1 MSTTWWNREFTK
13 KTAGVHS
20 PFTIP
25 GRHRLSN
32 GRRTH
37 YTNPMPPLILVA
49 DDEEKIRSMV
59 CDYLEKLGFRT
70 LAVPDGFQAMDA
82 LETAKPDLMLLDVMM
97 PGLDG
102 FALAKILRN
111 RSTVPILFMT
121 ARTEES
127 DRVLGLELGADDY
140 ISKPFS
146 LRELTARVQAVLR
159 RSQRGGSTSPP
170 PGEKRKTW
178 KDLEVDLEAFRVKKA
193 EKTLD
198 LTPVQFQILALLL
211 TSPGR
216 VFSRLQILEEV
227 RDTTFAGY
235 ERTIDVHVKN
245 LRKVLGDDVKEPRYI
260 ETVRGVGYRLG
271 AE

>member
-1 MSTTWWNREFTK
+1 MT
-13 KTAGVHS
+13 
-20 PFTIP
+20 
-25 GRHRLSN
+25 
-32 GRRTH
+32 
-37 YTNPMPPLILVA
+37 PLILVA
-49 DDEEKIRSMV
+49 DDEENIRTMV
-59 CDYLEKLGFRT
+59 CEYLSKMGFRT
-70 LAVPDGFQAMDA
+70 VAVSDGFQAMDT

-102 FALAKILRN
+102 FALAKILIN

-146 LRELTARVQAVLR
+146 LREVTARIQAVLR
-159 RSQRGGSTSPP
+159 RSKHQEIPVVPP
-170 PGEKRKTW
+170 PPVTDTKHRTW
-178 KDLEVDLEAFRVKKA
+178 KDLDIDFESFRVKKA
-193 EKTLD
+193 GKLLD
-198 LTPVQFQILALLL
+198 LTPVQFQILTLLMN
-211 TSPGR
+211 SPGR

-235 ERTIDVHVKN
+235 ERTIDVHMKN

-260 ETVRGVGYRLG
+260 ETVRGIGYRLG
-271 AE
+271 TE